1 MHTSK
6 QVDGLKEAVITC
18 VHRTEY
24 LAESEGQ
31 NIKASLAGRFHY
43 LTFDKSE
50 YPVVGD
56 KVLIRM
62 VDEETGVIESVEVRK
77 NVFQRS
83 GVGLSKEAQVL
94 AANVDIIFVCMGLD
108 KDFNIKKLQ
117 NFLSLTYSVDAQVVI
132 LLTKKDLVSDPS
144 EYIQQVR
151 DHFDEE
157 LMVVS
162 SYVGEDMKQVEA
174 RIAQDTSI
182 FVGSSGVGKSSII
195 NALLKEEKFQVNSV
209 RESDSQGRHTTTHRE
224 LIHLP
229 NGGKVIDTPGIRIV
243 YSHIVDDLDDAF
255 EEVLLLAEKCKFRDC
270 KHEQEPGCNVQK
282 ALEEDV
288 LSVER
293 FEAYKKIVK
302 LNRYHKKR
310 DQERARMLEKKNAYP
325 K

>member
-1 MHTSK
+1 M
-6 QVDGLKEAVITC
+6 
-18 VHRTEY
+18 
-24 LAESEGQ
+24 
-31 NIKASLAGRFHY
+31 
-43 LTFDKSE
+43 
-50 YPVVGD
+50 
-56 KVLIRM
+56 
-62 VDEETGVIESVEVRK
+62 
-77 NVFQRS
+77 
-83 GVGLSKEAQVL
+83 
-94 AANVDIIFVCMGLD
+94 
-108 KDFNIKKLQ
+108 
-117 NFLSLTYSVDAQVVI
+117 
-132 LLTKKDLVSDPS
+132 SDPS

-151 DHFDEE
+151 EHFDEE

-162 SYVGEDMKQVEA
+162 SYDEEDMKQVEA
-174 RIAQDTSI
+174 RITHDTSI

-209 RESDSQGRHTTTHRE
+209 RQSDSQGRHTTTHRE